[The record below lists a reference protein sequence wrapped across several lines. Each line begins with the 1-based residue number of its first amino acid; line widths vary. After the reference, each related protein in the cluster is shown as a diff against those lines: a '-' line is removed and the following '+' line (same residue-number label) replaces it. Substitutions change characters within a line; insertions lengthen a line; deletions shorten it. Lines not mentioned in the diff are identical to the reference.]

1 MRLRSDGET
10 EKNKYENP
18 KIPLRRTCVI
28 IIDFAAIGVQVVY
41 SLHRILE

>member
-28 IIDFAAIGVQVVY
+28 IIDFAVIGVQVAY
-41 SLHRILE
+41 SPHKILE